1 MHLLSILFAVL
12 RSLRNLAN
20 FPEDVTDEAAVRNW
34 FRSIAA
40 AVAALGAALKV
51 PAVETLARVLTALVE
66 NDDVWALVYGLIVRL
81 MAAPSTPILAA
92 MDGPDAYGPEL
103 MALAVAMERRGIVG
117 ITPLAILE
125 LIAAILALLKSLQ
138 QQRAAILATMGQ

>member
-1 MHLLSILFAVL
+1 
-12 RSLRNLAN
+12 
-20 FPEDVTDEAAVRNW
+20 
-34 FRSIAA
+34 
-40 AVAALGAALKV
+40 
-51 PAVETLARVLTALVE
+51 
-66 NDDVWALVYGLIVRL
+66 
-81 MAAPSTPILAA
+81 